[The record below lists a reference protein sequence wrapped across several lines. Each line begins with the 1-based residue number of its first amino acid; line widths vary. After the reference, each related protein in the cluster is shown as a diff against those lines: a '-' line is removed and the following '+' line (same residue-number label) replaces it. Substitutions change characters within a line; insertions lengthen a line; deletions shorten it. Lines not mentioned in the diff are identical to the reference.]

1 MKQIHN
7 DAQRDTW
14 GQKEEKAKT
23 RRQEFL
29 FLLLLSLQVFLGL
42 FPYLFP
48 SFSEDEVTL
57 LCSVLI
63 TLSFLLI
70 LCPLSFSKT
79 SLTFIFILSLFG
91 SSGSEK
97 AHTKGKSL
105 LVHIRSKFWRFPGG

>member
-48 SFSEDEVTL
+48 SFQSFWHL
-57 LCSVLI
+57 LDMLCASRALDG
-63 TLSFLLI
+63 LGSPPLFLLGDVI
-70 LCPLSFSKT
+70 LQKTALS
-79 SLTFIFILSLFG
+79 
-91 SSGSEK
+91 SE
-97 AHTKGKSL
+97 
-105 LVHIRSKFWRFPGG
+105 